1 MGPADTARD
10 PRGFAL
16 KFYTDEGNW
25 DLVGNNTPVF
35 FVRDPLK
42 FSDFIHSQKRD
53 PATGL
58 RATTPC
64 SGISGAFRLGPRA
77 IVAHL
82 DRNHAPHVI
91 DFLREIGRGEFAH
104 TDLLDPATVDAGVR
118 AALR

>member
-42 FSDFIHSQKRD
+42 FSDFIHSQKRHL
-53 PATGL
+53 ATGL